1 MTFPTPSMHDAPR
14 TAALVCLLALFAL
27 FLVLDHHPEV
37 LLTLLI
43 R

>member
-1 MTFPTPSMHDAPR
+1 MTFPTPSMHDIPG
-14 TAALVCLLALFAL
+14 TAALICLLALFAF
-27 FLVLDHHPEV
+27 FLVLDHHPEL